1 MSAKDI
7 YIYINI
13 YIYIY
18 IYIYILDLIKPQE
31 RADKVRFNLNH

>member
-1 MSAKDI
+1 MYV

-18 IYIYILDLIKPQE
+18 ILVFPIGIPYKAFD
-31 RADKVRFNLNH
+31 AKVLQGNGIFK